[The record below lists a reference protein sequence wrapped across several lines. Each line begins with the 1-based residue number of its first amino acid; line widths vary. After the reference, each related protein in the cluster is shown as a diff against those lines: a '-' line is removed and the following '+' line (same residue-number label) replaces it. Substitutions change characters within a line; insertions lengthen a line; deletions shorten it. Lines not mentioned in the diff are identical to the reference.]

1 MKAEASH
8 SSISV
13 DSTILKTI
21 NYVLLTFAVIVIIV
35 PILILFNVSF
45 KTNQEFLYSN
55 FYELPRNIFN
65 LQNFIFVIDKGHL
78 LQGFRNTFYISAVS
92 VVGSVILGTM
102 VAYSTTR
109 FNFKFKKV
117 IINAFIVSTVIPH
130 VTTQVAT
137 FSVIKNLHL
146 YNTIYAAML
155 LYLATDIIQIYIFIQ
170 FIEKIPYEL
179 DESAML
185 DGASYFTIYHSIIL
199 PQMKP
204 AIATVIILKTLGIY
218 NDFLIPYLYMPK
230 STLRTVSKALFD
242 FSSDRNTQW
251 NIMAAGIVMVMLP
264 TLILYLFLQRYIL
277 AGVTDG
283 AVKS

>member
-146 YNTIYAAML
+146 YNTMYAAML

-251 NIMAAGIVMVMLP
+251 NIMAAGIVMVMVP
-264 TLILYLFLQRYIL
+264 TLILYLFLQRHIF